1 LSGNDCR
8 LALKGVPLG
17 RAFYKAI
24 VAVVFLITALP
35 GHGAAGGQVAD
46 FPLDSL
52 DGLEAA
58 HAKTE
63 LATYRGR
70 KALRLVPVPQPENA
84 DDTMLAIL
92 KASDFK
98 DGVIEAEI
106 AGSPRPGAPSDAR
119 GFVGIAFRV
128 QPGASHYECFYIRPT
143 NGRAEDQLRR
153 NHSTQYVSFPDY
165 PWFRLRKEDP
175 GVYESYVDVE
185 SGAWTKLKI
194 VVTAV
199 QARLYVNGAEQPA
212 LIVNDLKLGVTHGQ
226 VALWAD
232 PTTDAYFSNLTIK

>member
-1 LSGNDCR
+1 
-8 LALKGVPLG
+8 LG
-17 RAFYKAI
+17 RPLNRAV
-24 VAVVFLITALP
+24 VAVVFLIGALP
-35 GHGAAGGQVAD
+35 GRSSAGGQTTT
-46 FPLDSL
+46 FRLDSL
-52 DGLEAA
+52 NGLEAV

-70 KALRLVPVPQPENA
+70 KALRLVPVPQAENG

-143 NGRAEDQLRR
+143 NGRAGDQLRR

-165 PWFRLRKEDP
+165 PWFRLRKEEP

-199 QARLYVNGAEQPA
+199 QARLYVNGAEQSA
-212 LIVNDLKLGVTHGQ
+212 LIVNDLKLGVTHGRLPYGQ
-226 VALWAD
+226 TQ
-232 PTTDAYFSNLTIK
+232 PPMRTSRM

>member
-1 LSGNDCR
+1 MGR
-8 LALKGVPLG
+8 PLN
-17 RAFYKAI
+17 RAV
-24 VAVVFLITALP
+24 VAVVFLIGALP
-35 GHGAAGGQVAD
+35 GRSSAGGQTTT
-46 FPLDSL
+46 FRLDSL
-52 DGLEAA
+52 NGLEAV

-70 KALRLVPVPQPENA
+70 KALRLVPVPQAENG

-143 NGRAEDQLRR
+143 NGRAGDQLRR

-165 PWFRLRKEDP
+165 PWFRLRKEEP

-199 QARLYVNGAEQPA
+199 QARLYVNGAEQSA

-232 PTTDAYFSNLTIK
+232 STTDAYFSNVRIR

>member
-1 LSGNDCR
+1 
-8 LALKGVPLG
+8 LG
-17 RAFYKAI
+17 RPLNRAV
-24 VAVVFLITALP
+24 VAVVFLIGALP
-35 GHGAAGGQVAD
+35 GRSSAGGQTTT
-46 FPLDSL
+46 FRLDSL
-52 DGLEAA
+52 NGLEAV

-70 KALRLVPVPQPENA
+70 KALRLVPVPQAENG

-92 KASDFK
+92 KASDFE

-143 NGRAEDQLRR
+143 NGRAGDQLRR

-165 PWFRLRKEDP
+165 PWFRLRKEEP

-199 QARLYVNGAEQPA
+199 QARLYVNGAEQSA

-232 PTTDAYFSNLTIK
+232 STTDAYFSNVRIR